1 MLNNDEVGA
10 PVRSYAIVSAIT
22 NKVDVVK
29 AIDSQKAINEAVHSY
44 PQHNTT
50 RNNPELT
57 NYFSYELT
65 DDDVSKLTRLDNDL
79 AKIEFLNAQY
89 PKHQS
94 WQV

>member
-1 MLNNDEVGA
+1 MADNNEIGA
-10 PVRSYAIVSAIT
+10 LVRNYAIVSAVT
-22 NKVDVVK
+22 NKVDVVH
-29 AIDSQKAINEAVHSY
+29 AIDSQKAINEAVHAY

-65 DDDVSKLTRLDNDL
+65 DDDVSKLTRLDNDA
-79 AKIEFLNAQY
+79 AKIEFLNTRY